1 MNSIQTLIQNL
12 SEPLKDKIKNLSS
25 PVTALLEIY
34 PACDENDFSVIKDIF
49 ISAGKEEEQRVTITD
64 KIMTCLNST
73 KQIIRL
79 GTIEII
85 YELNKDFITS
95 LKKPG
100 NLALSM
106 IDCLSVS
113 MREDPDIDLSKG
125 YKLLTLLGNNW
136 PDEVFPLLCKA
147 LKDNSHPCRTGFI
160 RIFGNINFET
170 HFWLE
175 RLTPYIIDF
184 LASDEEELIIS
195 VTEVIKKQFPHFP
208 GLLARFILPVLNLL
222 STGKDKIQEATGEA
236 ILEISQTHSEFLT
249 DFVTTLIDYIKL
261 DGKSQKAVILTGN
274 AIGNLGSNRG
284 EIDDII
290 KKVITKGGTI
300 EQITNRNVEIARKI
314 MEQAMITQEK
324 FTIKEFIWLFG
335 DDIFKEIPA
344 KLVLNLYGEKGSF
357 LGIYHE
363 KNWLT
368 VERKLRFAHTN
379 QLFTVAHPLDI
390 FFANQIIMWQ
400 KIIMEHNIR
409 QPFQQIFRSL
419 YSLHMDEITE
429 IESWRYSRQKLLPQK
444 ARESFIKEGFNLV
457 DNYASYNWKDNHVQI
472 RFIWDK
478 EYSADKGLSI
488 TGPIQFYKILDLKS
502 NIIDSKKI
510 PLWQVEPKIFSETV
524 RKLEYVIS
532 RSIFRKSL
540 Y

>member
-1 MNSIQTLIQNL
+1 MNSIQTLIQKL
-12 SEPLKDKIKNLSS
+12 SVPLRDKIKHLSS
-25 PVTALLEIY
+25 PVTTLLEVY
-34 PACDENDFSVIKDIF
+34 PICDKDDFSVIKDIF
-49 ISAGKEEEQRVTITD
+49 ISAGKDEEERLHITD
-64 KIMTCLNST
+64 KIAPCLNST
-73 KQIIRL
+73 KQRTRL
-79 GTIEII
+79 GSIDVI

-100 NLALSM
+100 NLTLSI

-113 MREDPDIDLSKG
+113 MRESPDIDPGKG
-125 YKLLTLLGNNW
+125 YKLLTLIGNIW

-147 LKDNSHPCRTGFI
+147 LKDNSHPCRTGFMCI
-160 RIFGNINFET
+160 LGDINFEN

-175 RLTPYIIDF
+175 RLSPYIIDF
-184 LASDEEELIIS
+184 LSSDEEELIVS

-208 GLLARFILPVLNLL
+208 CLMGRFILPVLNLL
-222 STGKDKIQEATGEA
+222 LTGNNVVQEAAGEVVF
-236 ILEISQTHSEFLT
+236 EISLTHSEFLT
-249 DFVTTLIDYIKL
+249 DFVTALIDYIKL
-261 DGKSQKAVILTGN
+261 EGKSKKAVLLTGN
-274 AIGNLGSNRG
+274 AIGNLSSNRG

-290 KKVITKGGTI
+290 KKVIKKDGII
-300 EQITNRNVEIARKI
+300 EEITDRKFDIARKI

-335 DDIFKEIPA
+335 EDIFKKIPA
-344 KLVLNLYGEKGSF
+344 RLVLNLYGEKGSF

-368 VERKLRFAHTN
+368 VEGKLRFAHTK

-400 KIIMEHNIR
+400 KIIMDHNIK

-429 IESWRYSRQKLLPQK
+429 IESWRYSKQKLVPQK
-444 ARESFIKEGFNLV
+444 AKESFLKEGFKLE
-457 DNYASYNWKDNHVQI
+457 DNYALYNWKDNHVQF
-472 RFIWDK
+472 RFIWDR

-502 NIIDSKKI
+502 NIIDNKKI

-524 RKLEYVIS
+524 RKLEFVIS

>member
-1 MNSIQTLIQNL
+1 MNSIQTLIQKL
-12 SEPLKDKIKNLSS
+12 SEPLRDKIKHLSS
-25 PVTALLEIY
+25 PVTALLDLY
-34 PACDENDFSVIKDIF
+34 TGCDEEDFSVIKDIL
-49 ISAGKEEEQRVTITD
+49 ILTGREEELRINITD
-64 KIMTCLNST
+64 KITPCLNST
-73 KQIIRL
+73 KQVIRL
-79 GTIEII
+79 GTIDVI
-85 YELNKDFITS
+85 YGLNKNFISS

-100 NLALSM
+100 NLALSI

-113 MREDPDIDLSKG
+113 MRESPDIDLGKG
-125 YKLLTLLGNNW
+125 YKLLTLIGNIW

-147 LKDNSHPCRTGFI
+147 LKDNSHPCRTGFM
-160 RIFGNINFET
+160 RIFGDINFENP
-170 HFWLE
+170 FWLE
-175 RLTPYIIDF
+175 RLSPYIIDF
-184 LASDEEELIIS
+184 LSSGEEELIIS
-195 VTEVIKKQFPHFP
+195 VAEVIKKQFPSFP
-208 GLLARFILPVLNLL
+208 CLMGRFILPVLNLL
-222 STGKDKIQEATGEA
+222 STENDRIQEAAGEV
-236 ILEISQTHSEFLT
+236 ILEISLTHSEFLT
-249 DFVTTLIDYIKL
+249 DFVTALIDYIKL
-261 DGKSQKAVILTGN
+261 EGKSKKAVLLTGN
-274 AIGNLGSNRG
+274 AIGNLSSNRG

-290 KKVITKGGTI
+290 KKVIKKDGII
-300 EQITNRNVEIARKI
+300 EEITDRKFDIARKI

-335 DDIFKEIPA
+335 EDIFKKIPA
-344 KLVLNLYGEKGSF
+344 RLVLNLYGEKGSF

-368 VERKLRFAHTN
+368 VEGKLRFAHTK

-400 KIIMEHNIR
+400 KIIMDHNIK

-429 IESWRYSRQKLLPQK
+429 IESWRYSKQKLVPQK
-444 ARESFIKEGFNLV
+444 AKESFLKEGFKLE
-457 DNYASYNWKDNHVQI
+457 DNYALYNWKDNHVQF
-472 RFIWDK
+472 RFIWDR

-502 NIIDSKKI
+502 NIIDNKKI

-524 RKLEYVIS
+524 RKLEFVIS

>member
-1 MNSIQTLIQNL
+1 MNSIQTLIQQL
-12 SEPLKDKIKNLSS
+12 SEPLRDKIKHLSS

-34 PACDENDFSVIKDIF
+34 TGCEAHDFSIIKDIL
-49 ISAGKEEEQRVTITD
+49 IEAGKDEEQRVKIVD
-64 KIMTCLNST
+64 KITACLNST

-79 GTIEII
+79 GTIDII

-100 NLALSM
+100 NLALSI

-113 MREDPDIDLSKG
+113 MREAPDIDVTKG
-125 YKLLTLLGNNW
+125 YKMLTLIGNIW
-136 PDEVFPLLCKA
+136 PDEVFPLLFKA
-147 LKDNSHPCRTGFI
+147 LKDNFHPCRTGFM
-160 RIFGNINFET
+160 RIFGDINFEN

-175 RLTPYIIDF
+175 RLSPYIIDF
-184 LASDEEELIIS
+184 LSSDEEELIIS

-208 GLLARFILPVLNLL
+208 CLMGRFILPVLNLL
-222 STGKDKIQEATGEA
+222 LTGNNVVQEAAGEV
-236 ILEISQTHSEFLT
+236 ILEISLTHSEFLT
-249 DFVTTLIDYIKL
+249 DFVTALIDYIKL
-261 DGKSQKAVILTGN
+261 EGKSKKAILLTGN
-274 AIGNLGSNRG
+274 AIGNLSSNRG

-290 KKVITKGGTI
+290 KKVIKKDGII
-300 EQITNRNVEIARKI
+300 EEITDRKFDIARKI

-324 FTIKEFIWLFG
+324 FTIKEFTWLFG

-344 KLVLNLYGEKGSF
+344 RLVLNLYGEKGSF

-368 VERKLRFAHTN
+368 VEGKLRFAHTK

-400 KIIMEHNIR
+400 KIIMDHNVK

-429 IESWRYSRQKLLPQK
+429 IESWRYSKQKLMPQK
-444 ARESFIKEGFNLV
+444 AKESFLKEGFILE
-457 DNYASYNWKDNHVQI
+457 DNYALYNWKDNHVQI
-472 RFIWDK
+472 RFIWDR
-478 EYSADKGLSI
+478 ERSADKGLSI

-502 NIIDSKKI
+502 NIIDNKKI
-510 PLWQVEPKIFSETV
+510 PLWQVEPKIFSETI
-524 RKLEYVIS
+524 RKLEMVIS
-532 RSIFRKSL
+532 RSIFRKSF

>member
-1 MNSIQTLIQNL
+1 MNSIQKLIQQL
-12 SEPLKDKIKNLSS
+12 SEPLKDKVKKLSF
-25 PVTALLEIY
+25 PDIELLEIY
-34 PACDENDFSVIKDIF
+34 PKCEEHDFSIIKEIL
-49 ISAGKEEEQRVTITD
+49 IYMGKEKEQRVNITD
-64 KIMTCLNST
+64 KITPYLNNT

-79 GTIEII
+79 GTIDVI
-85 YELNKDFITS
+85 YEINKNFIPS

-100 NLALSM
+100 NLALSI

-113 MREDPDIDLSKG
+113 RRESPDLDLSKG
-125 YKLLTLLGNNW
+125 YYLLTLLGNIW
-136 PDEVFPLLCKA
+136 QEEVFPLLCKA
-147 LKDNSHPCRTGFI
+147 LKDNFHPCRTEFMS
-160 RIFGNINFET
+160 IFGDINFEN

-184 LASDEEELIIS
+184 LSSDEEELIRS

-208 GLLARFILPVLNLL
+208 GLLARFILPLTSLL
-222 STGKDKIQEATGEA
+222 FTGNNIIQEAAGEV
-236 ILEISQTHSEFLT
+236 ILEISRTHSEFLT
-249 DFVTTLIDYIKL
+249 DFVPILIDYIKL
-261 DGKSQKAVILTGN
+261 EGKSQKAVILTGN
-274 AIGNLGSNRG
+274 AIGNLSSNRG

-290 KKVITKGGTI
+290 KKIIKKDGKI
-300 EQITNRNVEIARKI
+300 EEIKDRKIEIARKI

-335 DDIFKEIPA
+335 DDLFKEIPA

-368 VERKLRFAHTN
+368 VEGKLRFAHTK

-390 FFANQIIMWQ
+390 FFANQIIVWQ
-400 KIIMEHNIR
+400 KIIMDHNIK

-429 IESWRYSRQKLLPQK
+429 IESWRYSRQKLIPQK
-444 ARESFIKEGFNLV
+444 AKESFIKEGFNLEQ
-457 DNYASYNWKDNHVQI
+457 NYASYNWKDTHIQI

-478 EYSADKGLSI
+478 ENSADKGLSI
-488 TGPIQFYKILDLKS
+488 TGAIQFYKILDLKL
-502 NIIDSKKI
+502 NIIDDKKI

-524 RKLEYVIS
+524 RKLELVIS
-532 RSIFRKSL
+532 KSIFRKSL